1 MQVPLLQYNNQS
13 LSFVNTCPN
22 ELDDVYASNLKTPNR
37 MKLINIYKII
47 FGTLLLFI
55 SSQSYG
61 QQDNLWILTTQNSL
75 FFKEGKVEV
84 KSDYRFGP
92 ADRAKSSICDSSG
105 NLKLYTNGDS
115 LYNSKNELIENGSNI
130 GGHGRGNVKILEMPN
145 SPNKYLI
152 VCADVPMGGTVV
164 KSRGLT
170 YCIVEYSAKNPA
182 GIVSQKLVPILPGK
196 DIEFS
201 IIKMTNDSGYWLAA
215 RTLNSSFDSVFIF
228 KIDRAGIKWHLNQKV
243 RILDSDCKLA
253 FPKCGPLTQNSN
265 RIKFSPL
272 GNFLVI
278 NSEYRG
284 YNIFGFDVKKGELIS
299 SHQIFDSSFNSN
311 FEFSPNEKYFY
322 CRHNHSGFMQ
332 YEFADLLVKDSIYE
346 VSGRKILNGNFGGDI
361 QLGIN
366 GKIYL
371 TKTRDYFIG
380 CIAYPNEKCESIEFT
395 DTAIKLSLAD
405 DYLSSNTFYNA
416 LSQSRPD
423 LNSNISHGLSNNPVT
438 GRGLPAAYTIFRLPQ
453 IVPNTLPSYVE
464 QLPICHKDSI
474 FFYARH
480 QQFQDSI
487 HWYVNSTLVQH
498 NESNF
503 LKCKSLKSGK
513 YKVTAVI
520 FENGSIDSISGNFSS
535 PYFVNL
541 SGTTSTLVGKPP
553 LTVNFQGNNGIAGTT
568 KYKWIFG
575 DTKQSPKDTAW
586 GALVSYTYN
595 DTGRFYPRMIGV
607 VGGCRDTISL
617 GVVSASLLSTN
628 QLGENLTVNLYP
640 NPSGAGNEVI
650 LKIANNKQ
658 ARNINVYN
666 AVGSRVSS
674 HRIEKGENQMT
685 LKASTSGIYFI
696 EIEGAGNQIK
706 WVVE

>member
-1 MQVPLLQYNNQS
+1 M
-13 LSFVNTCPN
+13 C
-22 ELDDVYASNLKTPNR
+22 AIK
-37 MKLINIYKII
+37 NILFFI
-47 FGTLLLFI
+47 LLLFI
-55 SSQSYG
+55 ASQSYG

-130 GGHGRGNVKILEMPN
+130 GGHGRGNVKILQMPN

-152 VCADVPMGGTVV
+152 VCADVPMGGTAV

-170 YCIVEYSAKNPA
+170 YCIVEYSAMNPA
-182 GIVSQKLVPILPGK
+182 GIVSKKLVPILPGK

-243 RILDSDCKLA
+243 RILDSDCKKA
-253 FPKCGPLTQNSN
+253 FLKCGSLNPYCN

-272 GNFLVI
+272 GNYLVV
-278 NSEYRG
+278 NSQYRG
-284 YNIFGFDVKKGELIS
+284 NNTFGFDVKTGELIF
-299 SHQIFDSSFNSN
+299 SHQIFDSSGYSS

-322 CRHNHSGFMQ
+322 CRNDYSGFTQ
-332 YEFADLLVKDSIYE
+332 YEFADLLVKDSIQK
-346 VSGRKILNGNFGGDI
+346 VTGRKILKGSFLGDI

-395 DTAIKLSLAD
+395 DTAIELLVAH
-405 DYLSSNTFYNA
+405 DYLSSNSYYNR
-416 LSQSRPD
+416 LLQSRPNLYSD
-423 LNSNISHGLSNNPVT
+423 IWHALSNNEVT
-438 GRGLPAAYTIFRLPQ
+438 GKGIAAVYHMERLPQ
-453 IVPNTLPSYVE
+453 IVPNTLPSYIE
-464 QLPICHKDSI
+464 QLPICHRDSI

-480 QQFQDSI
+480 QRCQDSI

-498 NESNF
+498 DESNF

-513 YKVTAVI
+513 YKVTAVV
-520 FENGSIDSISGNFSS
+520 FEKGSIDSISGNFNS

-541 SGTTSTLVGKPP
+541 SGTTSALVGKPP
-553 LTVNFQGNNGIAGTT
+553 LTVNFQGQNGIAGTT
-568 KYKWIFG
+568 EYKWIFG

-586 GALVSYTYN
+586 GGLASYTYN

-607 VGGCRDTISL
+607 VGSCRDTIALNTITVGLLGLKSL
-617 GVVSASLLSTN
+617 GDDLS
-628 QLGENLTVNLYP
+628 VRLYP
-640 NPSGAGNEVI
+640 NPTGTGNEVVLSI
-650 LKIANNKQ
+650 HGNSKSRSIT
-658 ARNINVYN
+658 IYN
-666 AVGSRVSS
+666 SLGSMVSS
-674 HRIEKGENQMT
+674 HRIEKGQQQIK
-685 LKASTSGIYFI
+685 LFATSKGIYFI
-696 EIEGAGNQIK
+696 ELEGSGKLLK

>member
-1 MQVPLLQYNNQS
+1 ML
-13 LSFVNTCPN
+13 CCIH
-22 ELDDVYASNLKTPNR
+22 K
-37 MKLINIYKII
+37 NILFFI
-47 FGTLLLFI
+47 LLLFI
-55 SSQSYG
+55 ASQSYG

-152 VCADVPMGGTVV
+152 VCADVPMGGSAV

-182 GIVSQKLVPILPGK
+182 GIVSKKLVPILPGK
-196 DIEFS
+196 DIQFS

-228 KIDRAGIKWHLNQKV
+228 KIDGSGVKWHLNQKV

-253 FPKCGPLTQNSN
+253 FFKCSSLSGDGN

-278 NSEYRG
+278 NSQYRG
-284 YNIFGFDVKKGELIS
+284 YNIFGFDVKKGEFIS
-299 SHQIFDSSFNSN
+299 SHQIFDTCVHSN

-322 CRHNHSGFMQ
+322 CRHNYSGFWQ
-332 YEFADLLVKDSIYE
+332 YEFADLLVNDSIHE
-346 VSGRKILNGNFGGDI
+346 VTGRKILKGNFVGDI

-371 TKTRDYFIG
+371 TKTHEYFIG

-395 DTAIKLSLAD
+395 DTAIKLLLAN
-405 DYLSSNTFYNA
+405 DYLSSNTYFNR
-416 LSQSRPD
+416 LLLSRPD
-423 LNSNISHGLSNNPVT
+423 LYYDISHGLSNNPET
-438 GRGLPAAYTIFRLPQ
+438 GRYGTVAYQIERLPQ
-453 IVPNTLPSYVE
+453 IVPNTLPSYIE
-464 QLPICHKDSI
+464 QLPICQKDSI

-480 QQFQDSI
+480 QQCQDSI

-513 YKVTAVI
+513 YKVTAVV
-520 FENGSIDSISGNFSS
+520 FENGSIDSISGNFNS

-541 SGTTSTLVGKPP
+541 SGTISALVGKPP
-553 LTVNFQGNNGIAGTT
+553 LTVNFQGQNGIAGTT
-568 KYKWIFG
+568 EYKWIFG

-586 GALVSYTYN
+586 GALASYTYN

-607 VGGCRDTISL
+607 VGGCADTISL
-617 GVVSASLLSTN
+617 GVVSASLLSTK

-658 ARNINVYN
+658 ARNVTVYN
-666 AVGSRVSS
+666 AVGRKVSS
-674 HRIEKGENQMT
+674 HRIEKGENRIV

-706 WVVE
+706 WMVE

>member
-1 MQVPLLQYNNQS
+1 MCY
-13 LSFVNTCPN
+13 
-22 ELDDVYASNLKTPNR
+22 K
-37 MKLINIYKII
+37 NILFFI
-47 FGTLLLFI
+47 LLLFI

-61 QQDNLWILTTQNSL
+61 QRDNLWILTTQNTL
-75 FFKEGKVEV
+75 LFKEGKVEV

-92 ADRAKSSICDSSG
+92 SDRAKSSICDSSG

-115 LYNSKNELIENGSNI
+115 LYNSKNEMIENGSNI
-130 GGHGRGNVKILEMPN
+130 GGHGQGNVKILEMPN

-152 VCADVPMGGTVV
+152 VCADVPMGGSVV

-170 YCIVEYSAKNPA
+170 YCIVEYNTKNPA
-182 GIVSQKLVPILPGK
+182 GIVSKKLVPILPGK

-215 RTLNSSFDSVFIF
+215 RTLKSSFDSVFIF
-228 KIDRAGIKWHLNQKV
+228 KIDGSGVKWHLNQKV

-253 FPKCGPLTQNSN
+253 FFKCSSLSGNGN

-278 NSEYRG
+278 NSQYRG

-299 SHQIFDSSFNSN
+299 SHQIFDTCVHSN

-322 CRHNHSGFMQ
+322 CRHNYSGFMQ
-332 YEFADLLVKDSIYE
+332 YEFADLLVNDSIHE
-346 VSGRKILNGNFGGDI
+346 VTGRKILKGNFVGDI

-395 DTAIKLSLAD
+395 DTAIELLLAN
-405 DYLSSNTFYNA
+405 DYLSSNTYYNR
-416 LSQSRPD
+416 LLQSRPD
-423 LNSNISHGLSNNPVT
+423 LYNDISHGLSNNPVT
-438 GRGLPAAYTIFRLPQ
+438 GRYITAAYLIEGLPQ
-453 IVPNTLPSYVE
+453 IVPNTLPSYIE

-480 QQFQDSI
+480 QRCQDSI

-503 LKCKSLKSGK
+503 FKCKSLKSGK
-513 YKVTAVI
+513 YKVTAVV
-520 FENGSIDSISGNFSS
+520 FEKGSIDSISGNFNS

-553 LTVNFQGNNGIAGTT
+553 LMVNFQGQNGITGTT
-568 KYKWIFG
+568 EYKWIFG

-586 GALVSYTYN
+586 GGLASYTYN

-607 VGGCRDTISL
+607 VGGCRDTIALNTITVRLL
-617 GVVSASLLSTN
+617 GMKLLSDELSV
-628 QLGENLTVNLYP
+628 QLYP
-640 NPSGAGNEVI
+640 NPTGPGNEVVLSI
-650 LKIANNKQ
+650 EGNNKS
-658 ARNINVYN
+658 RSITVYN
-666 AVGSRVSS
+666 SVGSKMSS
-674 HRIEKGENQMT
+674 HRIEKGENQIV

-696 EIEGAGNQIK
+696 EIEGTGNQIK

>member
-1 MQVPLLQYNNQS
+1 
-13 LSFVNTCPN
+13 
-22 ELDDVYASNLKTPNR
+22 

-47 FGTLLLFI
+47 LGILLLFI
-55 SSQSYG
+55 SSHSYG

-92 ADRAKSSICDSSG
+92 SDRAKSSICDSSG

-152 VCADVPMGGTVV
+152 VCADVPMGGSAV

-170 YCIVEYSAKNPA
+170 YCIVEYNAKNPA
-182 GIVSQKLVPILPGK
+182 GIVSKKLVPILPGK
-196 DIEFS
+196 NIEFS
-201 IIKMTNDSGYWLAA
+201 IITMTNDSGYWLAA

-228 KIDRAGIKWHLNQKV
+228 KIDGAGIKWHLNQKV

-253 FPKCGPLTQNSN
+253 FLKCGSLSPFTN

-272 GNFLVI
+272 GNYLVV
-278 NSEYRG
+278 NSQYRG
-284 YNIFGFDVKKGELIS
+284 NNIFGFDVKTGELIS
-299 SHQIFDSSFNSN
+299 SHQIFDSSANSN

-322 CRHNHSGFMQ
+322 CRHNYSDFMQ
-332 YEFADLLVKDSIYE
+332 YEFTDLLVKDSVHE
-346 VSGRKILNGNFGGDI
+346 VTGRKILKGSFLGDI

-395 DTAIKLSLAD
+395 DTAIELLVAY
-405 DYLSSNTFYNA
+405 DYLSSNTYYNR
-416 LSQSRPD
+416 LLQSRPNLYSD
-423 LNSNISHGLSNNPVT
+423 IWHGLSNNEVT
-438 GRGLPAAYTIFRLPQ
+438 GKGTAAVYSIQRLPQ
-453 IVPNTLPSYVE
+453 IVPNTLPSYIE

-480 QQFQDSI
+480 QRCQDSI

-503 LKCKSLKSGK
+503 LKCKSSKSGK
-513 YKVTAVI
+513 YKVTAVV
-520 FENGSIDSISGNFSS
+520 FENGSIDSISGNFNS

-553 LTVNFQGNNGIAGTT
+553 LTVNFQGQNNIADTT
-568 KYKWIFG
+568 QYKWIFG

-607 VGGCRDTISL
+607 VGGCRDTIAL
-617 GVVSASLLSTN
+617 GMVSARLLSTN
-628 QLGENLTVNLYP
+628 KMGEKLTVNLYP
-640 NPSGAGNEVI
+640 NPSGAGNEVM
-650 LKIANNKQ
+650 LMIANNKQ
-658 ARNINVYN
+658 SRNINVYN
-666 AVGSRVSS
+666 ALGSRVSS
-674 HRIEKGENQMT
+674 HRIEKRENQIV

>member
-1 MQVPLLQYNNQS
+1 
-13 LSFVNTCPN
+13 
-22 ELDDVYASNLKTPNR
+22 

-47 FGTLLLFI
+47 LGILLLFI

-152 VCADVPMGGTVV
+152 VCADVPMGGTAV

-182 GIVSQKLVPILPGK
+182 GIVSKKLVPILPGK

-228 KIDRAGIKWHLNQKV
+228 KIDGAGIKWHLNQKV
-243 RILDSDCKLA
+243 RILDSDCKRA
-253 FPKCGPLTQNSN
+253 FLKCGSYTYSN

-272 GNFLVI
+272 GNYLVV
-278 NSEYRG
+278 NSQYRG
-284 YNIFGFDVKKGELIS
+284 NNIYGFDVKTGELIS
-299 SHQIFDSSFNSN
+299 SHQIFDSSVNSN

-322 CRHNHSGFMQ
+322 CRNDYSGFTQ
-332 YEFADLLVKDSIYE
+332 YEFSDLLVKDSIE
-346 VSGRKILNGNFGGDI
+346 KVTGRKILKGGFLGDI

-380 CIAYPNEKCESIEFT
+380 CISYPNEKCESIEFT
-395 DTAIKLSLAD
+395 DTAIELLVAY
-405 DYLSSNTFYNA
+405 DYLSSNSYYNR
-416 LSQSRPD
+416 LLQSRPD
-423 LNSNISHGLSNNPVT
+423 LYSYIWHVLSNNPFT
-438 GRGLPAAYTIFRLPQ
+438 GAGIAAVYHIQRLPQ
-453 IVPNTLPSYVE
+453 IVPNTLSSYIE
-464 QLPICHKDSI
+464 QLPICHRDSI

-480 QQFQDSI
+480 QRCQDSI

-513 YKVTAVI
+513 YKVTAVV
-520 FENGSIDSISGNFSS
+520 FENGSIDSISGNFNS

-553 LTVNFQGNNGIAGTT
+553 LTVNFQGQNNIAGTT
-568 KYKWIFG
+568 EYKWIFG
-575 DTKQSPKDTAW
+575 DTKQSPTDTAW
-586 GALVSYTYN
+586 GALASYTYN

-607 VGGCRDTISL
+607 VGGCTDTIALNTITVGLL
-617 GVVSASLLSTN
+617 GVKS
-628 QLGENLTVNLYP
+628 LGENLTIQLYP
-640 NPSGAGNEVI
+640 NPTGTGNEVVLSI
-650 LKIANNKQ
+650 EGNSKSRSIT
-658 ARNINVYN
+658 IYN
-666 AVGSRVSS
+666 SLGVKVSS
-674 HRIEKGENQMT
+674 HRIEKRENQIV